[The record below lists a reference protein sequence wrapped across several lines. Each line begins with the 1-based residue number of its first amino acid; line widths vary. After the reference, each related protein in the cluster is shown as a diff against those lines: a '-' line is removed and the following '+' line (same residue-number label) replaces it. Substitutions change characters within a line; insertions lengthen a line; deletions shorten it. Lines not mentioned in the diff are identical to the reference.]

1 MPCIRTCAEPL
12 VFATCTCEVRQP
24 TTPSVAAC
32 VMPTVCHVTLVDL
45 ISSPACPLACFGR
58 AAAGL
63 APHPAAN
70 PSTGYRA
77 GVRYAALHGCRT
89 LRGALVHGRC
99 TDHGR
104 SVPWGREV
112 LPTGVVWW
120 WAYRPDGL
128 FFRRGD
134 HGVMPLHAS
143 IPAVWFP
150 CGCIRHGYGLAHA
163 LLAGTVDARP
173 LCRATLY
180 FLNAYI
186 GVVMPTLAA
195 CCYRWPPSEPM
206 PTGSQEAPAASWR
219 LRLAWLV
226 RHCSALASTVDRWL
240 VAVAGAHYSGM
251 WRLFVLWHT
260 AVVCWWVSR
269 MAAGIV

>member
-1 MPCIRTCAEPL
+1 MQLLASPL
-12 VFATCTCEVRQP
+12 TRQRILALATGLEYATLPFMAVA
-24 TTPSVAAC
+24 PSGVHWSMGAAQIMEGQC
-32 VMPTVCHVTLVDL
+32 L
-45 ISSPACPLACFGR
+45 
-58 AAAGL
+58 
-63 APHPAAN
+63 
-70 PSTGYRA
+70 
-77 GVRYAALHGCRT
+77 
-89 LRGALVHGRC
+89 
-99 TDHGR
+99 
-104 SVPWGREV
+104 GREV

-143 IPAVWFP
+143 IPAAWFP

-186 GVVMPTLAA
+186 GVVLPTLAA

-226 RHCSALASTVDRWL
+226 RHCSALASRVDRWL
-240 VAVAGAHYSGM
+240 VAVAGAHHSGI